1 MKRTIYS
8 LIGMA
13 MLIGTMITNPSG
25 AFAQDDDLLFGQ
37 RREKIESMKTA
48 FITRKANFTR
58 AEAAAFWPIYNE
70 HQEALMRLNR
80 NKEFDLEDLRQLE
93 TLSDAEAERLFNAFV
108 NSREEAMQLRIKFL
122 KDARRVLP
130 ARKMLLFLQAERQ
143 FTKELLRKV
152 QR

>member
-8 LIGMA
+8 LFVVA
-13 MLIGTMITNPSG
+13 MLVGIMTTKPSG
-25 AFAQDDDLLFGQ
+25 VFAQEDDLLFGP

-58 AEAAAFWPIYNE
+58 SEAAAFWPIYNE

-80 NKEFDLEDLRQLE
+80 NKELNLDDLRQLDAI
-93 TLSDAEAERLFNAFV
+93 SDADAERLFNAFI
-108 NSREEAMQLRIKFL
+108 NNREQAMQLRIQFL
-122 KDARRVLP
+122 KDARRILP

-143 FTKELLRKV
+143 FAKELLRKAR
-152 QR
+152 Q